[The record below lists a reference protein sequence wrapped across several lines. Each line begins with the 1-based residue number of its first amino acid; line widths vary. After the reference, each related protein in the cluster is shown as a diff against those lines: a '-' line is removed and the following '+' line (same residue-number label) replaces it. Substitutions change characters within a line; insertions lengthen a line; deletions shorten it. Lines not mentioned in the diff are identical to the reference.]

1 MREKTLEQ
9 FIAELSSKAPTP
21 GGGGASALAGA
32 IGAGLASM
40 VASLTTGKKKYAEY
54 QTDIERILIEAECL
68 AGRLLDLI
76 QEDAHAFEPLSK
88 AYGLPQETP
97 EEIAY
102 KEQVMEQA
110 LQEASLVP
118 LQIMETVLEVIGLQE
133 ELLIKGSVLAVSDV
147 GVGVKMLEAALE
159 GASLNV
165 YINTR
170 MMKDREEAN
179 VLNEQADELIQR
191 GKEKTQ
197 AVWEQVWGRLR

>member
-40 VASLTTGKKKYAEY
+40 VASLTDGKKKYAEY
-54 QTDIERILIEAECL
+54 QTDIDRILQEAECL

-76 QEDAHAFEPLSK
+76 REDASAFEPLSR
-88 AYGLPQETP
+88 AYSLPTETP
-97 EEIAY
+97 EETDL

-110 LQEASLVP
+110 LLTASLVP
-118 LQIMETVLEVIGLQE
+118 LQIMETVMEVIDLQE

-159 GASLNV
+159 GASLNI

-170 MMKDREEAN
+170 MMKDREQAER
-179 VLNEQADELIQR
+179 LNTQADELIRR

-197 AVWEQVWGRLR
+197 TVWDQVWGRLR